1 MYRLRI
7 LLVPLL
13 AGYILYAISHAN
25 WISSVEAIASL
36 FALWGIDLFTLPFQG
51 KLAYRYGLLPWAAW
65 TYASSVAL
73 TFSRLTRL
81 QRAAEV
87 AWILQDLDRHEQAAF
102 WLARYGDGAIERDP
116 WYGAALARYLARVQT
131 KVSLAMDLADAAL
144 QSANLARAHYVRG
157 LCYLNVQEFHSAI
170 ASFENARK
178 LAVATTDSVLT
189 GFCYLRM
196 GEAWNRLGER
206 EYAHD
211 HLLRAEIMLSFLPQA
226 MQQARNLKAGDPG
239 IGQNA

>member
-7 LLVPLL
+7 FLVPLL
-13 AGYILYAISHAN
+13 AGYTLYAISHAN
-25 WISSVEAIASL
+25 WISSFQAIVYF

-65 TYASSVAL
+65 TYASVVTL
-73 TFSRLTRL
+73 TFSRLTRV

-87 AWILQDLDRHEQAAF
+87 AWILQDLDRNEQAAL
-102 WLARYGDGAIERDP
+102 WLARYGDGAIERNP
-116 WYGAALARYLARVQT
+116 WYGASLARYLVRVQA

-144 QSANLARAHYVRG
+144 QGANLARAHYVRG

-178 LAVATTDSVLT
+178 LAVATGDVVLT
-189 GFCYLRM
+189 GFCYLGM
-196 GEAWNRLGER
+196 GEAWSRLGER

-226 MQQARNLKAGDPG
+226 TQQARKLKTGDTEVV
-239 IGQNA
+239 QNA